1 MLAALL
7 GGIAASVA
15 GLASGKHLQV
25 IAGISLVVLSIGTL
39 LGTLSRSYAW
49 RPFAS
54 APPWRERVY
63 RWQNVIQLALV
74 AVVFITPPMAE
85 EESLSDLAC
94 DVFGAICVV
103 AGALLRLGAAGHA
116 EEQRPFARRLPTRV
130 VTDGAYAYMRQP
142 LALSTLLIGVGL
154 VLLAESGP
162 GLLLVP
168 VALIMMY
175 RITIP
180 LEEAHL
186 VARFGQPYVDYCAS
200 VPRFPRATV
209 PMFAAAS
216 AVFLSGSPRWRSI
229 RQELPALA
237 TTLALTVLAE
247 VHEFL
252 PHALG

>member
-1 MLAALL
+1 LLAALL
-7 GGIAASVA
+7 GGIVA
-15 GLASGKHLQV
+15 CVTGLASGKRLHV
-25 IAGISLVVLSIGTL
+25 IAGIPLVALSIGTL
-39 LGTLSRSYAW
+39 LGVISRSYAW
-49 RPFAS
+49 RPFAA
-54 APPWRERVY
+54 APPWPEQVY
-63 RWQNVIQLALV
+63 RWQNMIQLALV

-85 EESLSDLAC
+85 EAPLLDLAC
-94 DVFGAICVV
+94 DVFGATGVV
-103 AGALLRLGAAGHA
+103 AGALLRLGAAAHP
-116 EEQRPFARRLPTRV
+116 EEQRPFAQRLPTRI
-130 VTDGAYAYMRQP
+130 VTDGAYACMRQP

-180 LEEAHL
+180 LEEACL
-186 VARFGQPYVDYCAS
+186 VARFGQAYVDYCAS
-200 VPRFPRATV
+200 VPRFPRATA
-209 PMFAAAS
+209 PMLAAAS
-216 AVFLSGSPRWRSI
+216 AVLLPGSPRWRSI